1 MGVKTVRINRTPPII
16 MALVSLLWLAACN
29 GQAPTPA
36 PGVSP
41 AATPTSAAPAP
52 AATLVPTAMPVA
64 ATPTSAAQAP
74 VSTCKSPAALT
85 PELTEGP
92 YFKANS
98 PERASLLEAGT
109 TGTKLVLTG
118 AVFTTDC
125 QPVAHAL
132 LDFWQADASGQYD
145 NTGYTLRG
153 HQYTDATGHYQ
164 LTTVV
169 PGLYPGRTEHI
180 HLKVQAPGG
189 PVITSQLF
197 FPGVP
202 NNDEDGIFNPKMLLT
217 VQETSDGLTATFDF
231 VVKTN

>member
-1 MGVKTVRINRTPPII
+1 MRSNWKTLKFTHII
-16 MALVSLLWLAACN
+16 VALASLVWLTACN

-36 PGVSP
+36 AGVSL
-41 AATPTSAAPAP
+41 ASTPTAAAPAP
-52 AATLVPTAMPVA
+52 AETPIPTALPAA
-64 ATPTSAAQAP
+64 ATPAPAAQAP
-74 VSTCKSPAALT
+74 ASTCKSPAALT

-98 PERASLLEAGT
+98 PERASLLEAGMA
-109 TGTKLVLTG
+109 GTKLVLTG
-118 AVFTTDC
+118 AVFTSDC

-153 HQYTDATGHYQ
+153 HQYADAAGHYQ

-189 PVITSQLF
+189 PIITSQLF

-202 NNDEDGIFNPKMLLT
+202 NNDEDGIFDPKMVLA

-231 VVKTN
+231 VVKTK

>member
-1 MGVKTVRINRTPPII
+1 MRNRLPPLKLTPIVL
-16 MALVSLLWLAACN
+16 ALASLLWLTACN
-29 GQAPTPA
+29 SQAPTPA
-36 PGVSP
+36 AGISP
-41 AATPTSAAPAP
+41 AATPTTAAPAP
-52 AATLVPTAMPVA
+52 AATLMPTAAA
-64 ATPTSAAQAP
+64 ATPTSASQAP
-74 VSTCKSPAALT
+74 ASTCKSPAALT

-109 TGTKLVLTG
+109 AGTKLVLSG
-118 AVFTTDC
+118 SVFTTDC

-132 LDFWQADASGQYD
+132 LDFWQADANGQYD

-153 HQYTDATGHYQ
+153 HQYTDAAGHYQ

-202 NNDEDGIFNPKMLLT
+202 NNNEDGIFDPNMVLA

-231 VVKTN
+231 VVKTK

>member
-1 MGVKTVRINRTPPII
+1 MKNRLPPLKLTPI
-16 MALVSLLWLAACN
+16 ALALASLLWLTACN
-29 GQAPTPA
+29 SQAPTPA
-36 PGVSP
+36 AGISP
-41 AATPTSAAPAP
+41 AATPTAAAPAP
-52 AATLVPTAMPVA
+52 AATLIPTAMPA
-64 ATPTSAAQAP
+64 AAAPTSAAQAP
-74 VSTCKSPAALT
+74 ASTCKSPAALT

-109 TGTKLVLTG
+109 AGTKLVLSG
-118 AVFTTDC
+118 SVFTTDC

-132 LDFWQADASGQYD
+132 LDFWQADANGQYD

-153 HQYTDATGHYQ
+153 HQYTDAAGHYQ

-189 PVITSQLF
+189 PITTSQLF

-202 NNDEDGIFNPKMLLT
+202 NNSEDGIFNPKMLLS

-231 VVKTN
+231 VVRTK